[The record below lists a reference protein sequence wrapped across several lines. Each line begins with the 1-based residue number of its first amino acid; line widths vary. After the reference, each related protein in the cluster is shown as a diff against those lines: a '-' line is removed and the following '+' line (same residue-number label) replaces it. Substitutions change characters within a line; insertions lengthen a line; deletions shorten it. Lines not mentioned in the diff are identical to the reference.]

1 MMHAPLAAA
10 QPAPPPAAPIG
21 TTAEAELVA
30 GHLMDVMDAL
40 LAAVEE
46 ETRLVRAGKLR
57 EATALEGT
65 KTELSRLY
73 VADTMRLKTS
83 QAYMAQAVP
92 RILDD
97 LRQRHDLFHALL
109 QMNLTVLAT
118 AHAVSESI
126 MRGVSDEMA
135 RKATPQGYG
144 ASGRSAAPTTGG
156 RQPLAVSRVL

>member
-1 MMHAPLAAA
+1 MQMQSPAP
-10 QPAPPPAAPIG
+10 QPAPPIS
-21 TTAEAELVA
+21 TVTEAEMVA
-30 GHLMDVMDAL
+30 THLGDVMDAL
-40 LAAVEE
+40 LGVVEE

-57 EATALEGT
+57 EATGLEAT

-83 QAYMAQAVP
+83 QPFLSRSVP
-92 RILDD
+92 EILEA
-97 LRQRHDLFHALL
+97 LRRRHDLFHALL

-126 MRGVSDEMA
+126 MRGVSDELA

-144 ASGRSAAPTTGG
+144 ASGRGMAAAKSGH
-156 RQPLAVSRVL
+156 QPLTVSRVL